1 MSILINE
8 AYANASTPFWEA
20 NGGGA
25 DGVRLIADNIGS
37 GAKAVADGAQV
48 KFFDINLPA
57 TFVGKCVRITFS
69 GNVGTITMGSGTAY
83 KLLVGLLGNFTKPS
97 GVTGQ
102 MYALTTIT
110 SPGTNQA
117 GNTSVSMVIVPSDTT
132 IGVYVFNR
140 SSGIAI
146 NSMTLTT
153 SACSIELI
161 DDNPT
166 YTASIVTA
174 TP

>member
-20 NGGGA
+20 NGGGS
-25 DGVRLIADNIGS
+25 DGVRLLSDTIGS

-57 TFVGKCVRITFS
+57 TFIGKSVRITFS
-69 GNVGTITMGSGTAY
+69 GNVGTITMASGTAY
-83 KLLVGLLGNFTKPS
+83 KVLVGLLGNFTKPS
-97 GVTGQ
+97 GATGQ
-102 MYALTTIT
+102 LYALNTIT

-117 GNTSVSMVIVPSDTT
+117 GNFSVSMVISPSDTT

-146 NSMTLTT
+146 SNMTLTT
-153 SACSIELI
+153 SACAIELI
-161 DDNPT
+161 DDSPT
-166 YTASIVTA
+166 YTQAIVTA